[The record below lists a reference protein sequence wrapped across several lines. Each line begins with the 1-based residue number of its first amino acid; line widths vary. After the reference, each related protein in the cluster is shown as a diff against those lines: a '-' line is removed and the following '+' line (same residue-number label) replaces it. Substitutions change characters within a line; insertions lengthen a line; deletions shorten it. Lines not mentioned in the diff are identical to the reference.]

1 MPFFI
6 GVLDRISLSTPVLS
20 LDSSDEADWLM
31 DLSSLNNLVLT
42 LLPVL
47 LRSLLGDSWL
57 RCLSVLTDRL
67 SIVRSSLVGSLMDLR
82 CLRLVLR
89 SFSGVL
95 CWSICTAL
103 LFVCRML
110 EQ

>member
-31 DLSSLNNLVLT
+31 DLSSLNSFVLT

-47 LRSLLGDSWL
+47 LRSLLGDS
-57 RCLSVLTDRL
+57 
-67 SIVRSSLVGSLMDLR
+67 
-82 CLRLVLR
+82 
-89 SFSGVL
+89 
-95 CWSICTAL
+95 
-103 LFVCRML
+103 
-110 EQ
+110 